1 MGARTLW
8 AVGTQCEKARSG
20 AGREEMNSSRRWAWP
35 SGCANGLDL
44 TLYRLREVL
53 LKIEAVG
60 GLPVSSIEY
69 LIFLFAY
76 AR

>member
-35 SGCANGLDL
+35 SDCANGLDL
-44 TLYRLREVL
+44 TPYRLREVL
-53 LKIEAVG
+53 LKIEAG
-60 GLPVSSIEY
+60 ECHDQIGLQENLQGY
-69 LIFLFAY
+69 
-76 AR
+76 